1 MPERGGGIDTY
12 RCVCGCV
19 VLWLGTFLGLEKN
32 SKKRGVSVSVLVVD
46 GGQAAYAVR
55 QVKRMCDRFLP
66 PLFTLS
72 SW

>member
-1 MPERGGGIDTY
+1 
-12 RCVCGCV
+12 
-19 VLWLGTFLGLEKN
+19 LWLLKLFAKEKN

-55 QVKRMCDRFLP
+55 QVKRMCDRYFP
-66 PLFTLS
+66 PLFTLL